1 MDLSVNKKRKK
12 IRLTADLIYG
22 FTSSILMARFDNPVK
37 SPEFHRELWKAM
49 CSKHDRVAIAAP
61 RGHAK
66 STAVTH
72 AFVLANALFRV
83 KQHILIVSD
92 TEGQAAGFLG
102 EIKQELMDNDVL
114 VETFDIDPKF
124 IRDRET
130 EVIFRFKD
138 GHTCRIIAKGSEQK
152 LRGIKWEGKRPDLIV
167 GDDLEND
174 EIVMNDERRD
184 KFKRWFY
191 NALLPAGSK
200 TCTVRVVGT
209 ILHLDSLLESFMPKL
224 GAKTTKVHPLKQTS
238 TLKDTDWH
246 GIRYRAHDETFSNI
260 LWPEQFD
267 ELRLR
272 RIRKGYMTQGFPE
285 GYSQEYLNF
294 PIDEDNAYFKRGDFK
309 PLGDECPEIYYV
321 SADLAISEKDRSAFT
336 VFAVVSVTPDNRMRV
351 KEIVRFRGDS
361 LEIIDTIFALHM
373 KYDPEIFFI
382 EQENIARTL
391 GPVINKA
398 MEERNM
404 FINIEPMIAS
414 QDKVKR
420 ARALQA
426 RMRAGLVE
434 FDMESDWFNSLQ
446 QEMVTFPR
454 GAYKDQVDALA
465 WAALGIEKFYQ
476 TPTAQEL
483 VEEAYEEEMEDS
495 YDDGWLGSSSV
506 TGY

>member
-1 MDLSVNKKRKK
+1 
-12 IRLTADLIYG
+12 
-22 FTSSILMARFDNPVK
+22 
-37 SPEFHRELWKAM
+37 
-49 CSKHDRVAIAAP
+49 
-61 RGHAK
+61 
-66 STAVTH
+66 
-72 AFVLANALFRV
+72 
-83 KQHILIVSD
+83 
-92 TEGQAAGFLG
+92 
-102 EIKQELMDNDVL
+102 
-114 VETFDIDPKF
+114 
-124 IRDRET
+124 
-130 EVIFRFKD
+130 
-138 GHTCRIIAKGSEQK
+138 
-152 LRGIKWEGKRPDLIV
+152 
-167 GDDLEND
+167 
-174 EIVMNDERRD
+174 
-184 KFKRWFY
+184 
-191 NALLPAGSK
+191 
-200 TCTVRVVGT
+200 
-209 ILHLDSLLESFMPKL
+209 
-224 GAKTTKVHPLKQTS
+224 
-238 TLKDTDWH
+238 
-246 GIRYRAHDETFSNI
+246 
-260 LWPEQFD
+260 
-267 ELRLR
+267 
-272 RIRKGYMTQGFPE
+272 MTQGFPE